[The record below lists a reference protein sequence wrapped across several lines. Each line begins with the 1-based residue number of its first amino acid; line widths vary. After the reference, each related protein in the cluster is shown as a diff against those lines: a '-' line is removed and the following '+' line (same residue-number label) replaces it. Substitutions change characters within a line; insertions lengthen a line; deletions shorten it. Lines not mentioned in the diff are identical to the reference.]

1 MEMKDSS
8 HISSETPGLKEYTFC
23 IAGFIVSLRMPASWS
38 VARLLP
44 SFRPFIYKGV
54 ADGTSEPVLQVACK
68 AATEGI
74 QAMPQ
79 DVPVVD
85 ESNDMGHLQLWPS
98 ADGYFV
104 RQTFAPSANDS
115 TQAEEV
121 HTMSSNASFS
131 RVSIA
136 LQLEAPNASLAL
148 TSLIRLAFSQAIL
161 LHGAV
166 SIHASAVEGP
176 DGVAYAFMGAS
187 GTGKSTHSEQWI
199 KAYPDFRL
207 LNDDNPVLRLT
218 DYGITLSG
226 TPWSGKTP
234 CYRAVTSRVG
244 GLVRLR
250 QAAVN
255 CFCLKQGVSAFM
267 LILPGCSALRTDDVL
282 TDALHE
288 TLAEVAERVK
298 IGEMACRPNEEA
310 ARVCRS
316 ALLTDSEQYPQ
327 VTFNP
332 YI

>member
-1 MEMKDSS
+1 MSNSS
-8 HISSETPGLKEYTFC
+8 NISAAPLGLAEHTFC
-23 IAGFIVSLRMPASWS
+23 IAGFMVGVLMPASWQA
-38 VARLLP
+38 ARLLP
-44 SFRPFIYKGV
+44 SFTPFIYKGD
-54 ADGTSEPVLQVACK
+54 AERAAEPVLQVECHVAHDSFHGAPK
-68 AATEGI
+68 DAPA
-74 QAMPQ
+74 
-79 DVPVVD
+79 VD

-104 RQTFAPSANDS
+104 RQTFVPSADAKDE
-115 TQAEEV
+115 QEEV
-121 HTMSSNASFS
+121 HTMSCNASFS

-136 LQLEAPNASLAL
+136 LQAEAPNASLAL

-161 LHGAV
+161 LHHAV
-166 SIHASAVEGP
+166 AIHASAVEDAHGT
-176 DGVAYAFMGAS
+176 AYAFMGPS
-187 GTGKSTHSEQWI
+187 GTGKSTHSQQWL
-199 KAYPDFRL
+199 KAFPTFRL

-218 DYGITLSG
+218 EYGITLSG
-226 TPWSGKTP
+226 TPWSGKTA
-234 CYRAVTSRVG
+234 CYRAATERVG

-250 QAAVN
+250 QASVN

-267 LILPGCSALRTDDVL
+267 LLLPGCSALRTDAVL

-288 TLAEVAERVK
+288 TLAEVAQRVK
-298 IGEMACRPNEEA
+298 VGEMACQPNAEA

>member
-8 HISSETPGLKEYTFC
+8 NKSSETLGLREHTFS
-23 IAGFIVSLRMPASWS
+23 IAGFIVCVRMPASWS
-38 VARLLP
+38 ASRLLP
-44 SFRPFIYKGV
+44 SFRPFIYKGK
-54 ADGTSEPVLQVACK
+54 ADPTDDCVLQVECK
-68 AATEGI
+68 AATDGCQTI
-74 QAMPQ
+74 PQ

-104 RQTFAPSANDS
+104 RQTFASSDNDS
-115 TQAEEV
+115 AQAEEV
-121 HTMSSNASFS
+121 HTMSSNACFS

-136 LQLEAPNASLAL
+136 LQLEAPNAALAL

-166 SIHASAVEGP
+166 AIHASAVEGP

-187 GTGKSTHSEQWI
+187 GTGKSTHSEQWL
-199 KAYPDFRL
+199 KTFPDFRL

-218 DYGITLSG
+218 EYGITLSG
-226 TPWSGKTP
+226 TPWSGKTA
-234 CYRAVTSRVG
+234 CYRAVTCRVG

-255 CFCLKQGVSAFM
+255 CFCLKQGVSAFV
-267 LILPGCSALRTDDVL
+267 LLLPGCSALRTDAVL

-298 IGEMACRPNEEA
+298 IGEMACLPNEEA
-310 ARVCRS
+310 ARVCLN